1 MSSTSD
7 NFKDFFK
14 DTMSNI
20 IILISATLFIVFYII
35 LKASDVNNKSGIMT
49 LQILSLI
56 SMTIFIVT
64 IVKKFIPNMFII
76 QRIILFLLKFWE
88 YIKYLFFYLINILK
102 TFFINLIG
110 STKEIIKSGIYD
122 KIYRILWLI
131 AIGYVFYMII
141 VVLITQKIIKFEEIE
156 KIKNIKQYGEI
167 KKIIYSI
174 FIFLLFSLILY
185 DILPKLY
192 SSDTSP
198 SYKSA
203 LLVAIIILI
212 SIALAIFFMKEI
224 FEGNYRNYGMIL
236 FNILIFLAFI
246 YFIYGI
252 KKFFFDPKSVT
263 MESYSPFESFL
274 YYYLF
279 PICFFISYI
288 LYYIYIYR
296 NEKLSYTDFSDYRV
310 IIFNILTGII
320 AIYLIYQLIIKNLLS
335 GSFRT
340 DNPIIH
346 FIQSVFKVIPCIFIA
361 LIEYLIKN
369 PFNGILSIGIS
380 YLFIF
385 LITLITG
392 NIDYNS
398 WYTILVYIIGIVL
411 LIAGII
417 KLLLATTGSSKIT
430 ETKVFQLLQ
439 KTIFALPCLFLLG
452 IDNAFIS
459 KKFGTIPEFLFI
471 ILMIF
476 FIFFYN
482 SITTTIIPELYEKY
496 ILNNGNQIIN
506 KPITLSKYTFV
517 SSYENLFN
525 FDNTQSEENEDNLS
539 KFDYRYGLSFWIY
552 LDSFAPLNS
561 QLYDICC
568 LGDGLMVKYNPVEN
582 ILYFMY
588 NGVNV
593 KSMIDDKNENDKNEN
608 DKNENNKNENNKNEN
623 NKENFKNKKSL
634 TIEGLNKW
642 FIHRKKNKIMKN
654 ILTERFEGFEK
665 PKEIIIHEERGIL
678 LQKWN
683 NIIINYNG
691 GTLDIFMNGKLI
703 KSKINV
709 VPYIN
714 NTALTV
720 GKDDGING
728 DICNLIYYESPM
740 SKSDIY
746 RMYHI
751 FKNKNPPV
759 INKSDTNIMN
769 FGESLEIYFNELLT
783 KTNKDNENN

>member
-14 DTMSNI
+14 DTTSSI
-20 IILISATLFIVFYII
+20 VALVSATLFIVFYII

-56 SMTIFIVT
+56 SIIIFIVT

-88 YIKYLFFYLINILK
+88 YIKYSFFYLFNILK
-102 TFFINLIG
+102 IFFINLIG
-110 STKEIIKSGIYD
+110 STKEIIKSGIYH

-131 AIGYVFYMII
+131 AIGYLFYII
-141 VVLITQKIIKFEEIE
+141 IAVLINEKIIKFGEIE
-156 KIKNIKQYGEI
+156 NIKQYGEI

-174 FIFLLFSLILY
+174 FIFLLFSSILY

-192 SSDTSP
+192 SSDISP
-198 SYKSA
+198 SYKAA

-212 SIALAIFFMKEI
+212 CIALSIFFMKEI
-224 FEGNYRNYGMIL
+224 FEGNYRNFGMIL

-279 PICFFISYI
+279 PICFFIGYI
-288 LYYIYIYR
+288 LYYVYIYR

-310 IIFNILTGII
+310 IIFNILTGIV

-340 DNPIIH
+340 DSPIIH
-346 FIQSVFKVIPCIFIA
+346 FIQSVFKVIPCIFTA
-361 LIEYLIKN
+361 LFEYLIKN
-369 PFNGILSIGIS
+369 PFNGILSIGMS
-380 YLFIF
+380 SLFIF

-392 NIDYNS
+392 NVDYNS
-398 WYTILVYIIGIVL
+398 WYMILIYVIGIIL
-411 LIAGII
+411 SIAGII
-417 KLLLATTGSSKIT
+417 KLLLATTGLG

-439 KTIFALPCLFLLG
+439 KTLFALPCLFLLG
-452 IDNAFIS
+452 IDNAFIG

-471 ILMIF
+471 VLMIF

-482 SITTTIIPELYEKY
+482 AITTTIIPELYEKY
-496 ILNNGNQIIN
+496 ILNNGNQFIN
-506 KPITLSKYTFV
+506 KPIPLSKYTFV

-525 FDNTQSEENEDNLS
+525 FDNTQSEENKDNLS

-582 ILYFMY
+582 TLYFMY

-593 KSMIDDKNENDKNEN
+593 KNMMDDTNDDKN
-608 DKNENNKNENNKNEN
+608 
-623 NKENFKNKKSL
+623 KNKKPL
-634 TIEGLNKW
+634 TMEELNKW
-642 FIHRKKNKIMKN
+642 NIYQKKNKVIKKM
-654 ILTERFEGFEK
+654 LTEGFEE

-714 NTALTV
+714 DTALTI
-720 GKDDGING
+720 GKDDGVNG
-728 DICNLIYYESPM
+728 DICNLIYYKSPM

-783 KTNKDNENN
+783 KTNKDNKNN

>member
-1 MSSTSD
+1 MSATSD
-7 NFKDFFK
+7 SFKDFFK
-14 DTMSNI
+14 DTTSGI
-20 IILISATLFIVFYII
+20 VALVSATLFIVFYII
-35 LKASDVNNKSGIMT
+35 LKASDVNNKSGILA

-56 SMTIFIVT
+56 SIIIFIIT

-88 YIKYLFFYLINILK
+88 YIKYSFFYLFDIVKI
-102 TFFINLIG
+102 FFINLIG
-110 STKEIIKSGIYD
+110 STKEIINSTIYN

-131 AIGYVFYMII
+131 AIGYVFYII
-141 VVLITQKIIKFEEIE
+141 IAVLINEKIIKFGEIE
-156 KIKNIKQYGEI
+156 KIKQYGEI

-174 FIFLLFSLILY
+174 FIFLLFSSILY

-192 SSDTSP
+192 SSDISP
-198 SYKSA
+198 SYKAA
-203 LLVAIIILI
+203 LLVSIIILI
-212 SIALAIFFMKEI
+212 CIALSIFFMKEI
-224 FEGNYRNYGMIL
+224 FEGNYRNFGMIL

-263 MESYSPFESFL
+263 MESYSQFESFL

-279 PICFFISYI
+279 PICFFIGYI
-288 LYYIYIYR
+288 LYYVYIYR

-310 IIFNILTGII
+310 IIFNILTGIV

-335 GSFRT
+335 VSFRT
-340 DNPIIH
+340 DSPIIH
-346 FIQSVFKVIPCIFIA
+346 FIQSVFKVIPCIFTA
-361 LIEYLIKN
+361 LFEFLMKN
-369 PFNGILSIGIS
+369 PLSAILSIGIS
-380 YLFIF
+380 FLFIF

-392 NIDYNS
+392 NVDYNS
-398 WYTILVYIIGIVL
+398 WYVILLYLIGIIIF
-411 LIAGII
+411 IAGII
-417 KLLLATTGSSKIT
+417 KVLLAITGSSKMT

-452 IDNAFIS
+452 IDNAFIG

-471 ILMIF
+471 VLMLF

-482 SITTTIIPELYEKY
+482 AITTTIIPELYEKY
-496 ILNNGNQIIN
+496 ILNDGNQIIN
-506 KPITLSKYTFV
+506 KPIPLSKYTFV

-525 FDNTQSEENEDNLS
+525 FNNTQSEDNKDNLN

-552 LDSFAPLNS
+552 LDSFTPLNS

-582 ILYFMY
+582 TLYFMY
-588 NGVNV
+588 NGVNI
-593 KSMIDDKNENDKNEN
+593 KNTIDNENKKNKEN
-608 DKNENNKNENNKNEN
+608 KE
-623 NKENFKNKKSL
+623 NKENFENKKQL
-634 TIEGLNKW
+634 TIEELNRWNMYQMRNKVMNN
-642 FIHRKKNKIMKN
+642 FSIKNK
-654 ILTERFEGFEK
+654 LERFEGFETNQE
-665 PKEIIIHEERGIL
+665 PKQIIIHKEHGIL

-683 NIIINYNG
+683 NVIINYNG

-728 DICNLIYYESPM
+728 DICNLIYYKSPM

-769 FGESLEIYFNELLT
+769 LGESLEIYFNELLT

>member
-1 MSSTSD
+1 MMSSSSD
-7 NFKDFFK
+7 SFKDFFK
-14 DTMSNI
+14 DTTSSI
-20 IILISATLFIVFYII
+20 IALVSATLFIVFYII
-35 LKASDVNNKSGIMT
+35 LKASDVNNKSGIMA

-56 SMTIFIVT
+56 SIIIFIVT

-76 QRIILFLLKFWE
+76 QRIILFFFKFWE
-88 YIKYLFFYLINILK
+88 YIKYSFFYLVNIVK

-110 STKEIIKSGIYD
+110 STKEIIKSGIYN

-131 AIGYVFYMII
+131 AIGYLFYII
-141 VVLITQKIIKFEEIE
+141 IAVLINEKIIKFGEIE
-156 KIKNIKQYGEI
+156 KIKNIKQHGEI

-174 FIFLLFSLILY
+174 FIFLLFSSILY
-185 DILPKLY
+185 DVLPKLY
-192 SSDTSP
+192 SSDISP
-198 SYKSA
+198 SYKAA

-212 SIALAIFFMKEI
+212 CIALSIFFMKEI
-224 FEGNYRNYGMIL
+224 FEGNYRNFGMIL

-279 PICFFISYI
+279 PICFFIGYI
-288 LYYIYIYR
+288 LYYVYIYR

-310 IIFNILTGII
+310 IIFNILTGIV

-335 GSFRT
+335 VSFST

-346 FIQSVFKVIPCIFIA
+346 FIQSIFKVIPCIFTA
-361 LIEYLIKN
+361 LFDYLIKN
-369 PFNGILSIGIS
+369 PFNGILSIGMS
-380 YLFIF
+380 SLFIF

-392 NIDYNS
+392 NVDYNS
-398 WYTILVYIIGIVL
+398 WYMILIYIIGIIL
-411 LIAGII
+411 SIAGII
-417 KLLLATTGSSKIT
+417 KLLLATTGSSMT
-430 ETKVFQLLQ
+430 ETKAFQLLQ

-452 IDNAFIS
+452 IDNAFIG
-459 KKFGTIPEFLFI
+459 KKIGTIPEFLFI
-471 ILMIF
+471 VLMIF

-482 SITTTIIPELYEKY
+482 AITTTVIPELYEKY
-496 ILNNGNQIIN
+496 ILNNGNQFIN
-506 KPITLSKYTFV
+506 KPIPLSKYTFV

-525 FDNTQSEENEDNLS
+525 FDNTQSEENENNLS

-582 ILYFMY
+582 TLYFMY
-588 NGVNV
+588 NGVNIKTMMDDEN
-593 KSMIDDKNENDKNEN
+593 KSKNDKN
-608 DKNENNKNENNKNEN
+608 
-623 NKENFKNKKSL
+623 KKPL
-634 TIEGLNKW
+634 TMEELNKW
-642 FIHRKKNKIMKN
+642 NAYQKKNKVIKKM
-654 ILTERFEGFEK
+654 LSEGFEE

-728 DICNLIYYESPM
+728 DICNLIYYKSPM

-769 FGESLEIYFNELLT
+769 LGESLEIYFNELLT

>member
-14 DTMSNI
+14 DTTSSI
-20 IILISATLFIVFYII
+20 IALVSATLFIVFYII
-35 LKASDVNNKSGIMT
+35 LKASDVNNKSGIMA

-56 SMTIFIVT
+56 SIIIFIVT

-88 YIKYLFFYLINILK
+88 YIKYSFFYLFNILK
-102 TFFINLIG
+102 IFFINLIG
-110 STKEIIKSGIYD
+110 STKEIIKSGIYH

-131 AIGYVFYMII
+131 AIGYLFYII
-141 VVLITQKIIKFEEIE
+141 IAVLINEKIIKFGEIE
-156 KIKNIKQYGEI
+156 NIKQYGEI

-174 FIFLLFSLILY
+174 FIFLLFSSILY

-192 SSDTSP
+192 SSDISP
-198 SYKSA
+198 SYKAA

-212 SIALAIFFMKEI
+212 CIALSIFFMKEI
-224 FEGNYRNYGMIL
+224 FEGNYRNFGMIL

-279 PICFFISYI
+279 PICFFIGYI
-288 LYYIYIYR
+288 LYYVYIYR

-310 IIFNILTGII
+310 IIFNILTGIV

-340 DNPIIH
+340 DSPIIH
-346 FIQSVFKVIPCIFIA
+346 FIQSVFKVIPCIFTA
-361 LIEYLIKN
+361 LFEYLIKN
-369 PFNGILSIGIS
+369 PFNGILSIGMS
-380 YLFIF
+380 SLFIF

-392 NIDYNS
+392 NVDYNS
-398 WYTILVYIIGIVL
+398 WYMILIYVIGIIL
-411 LIAGII
+411 SIAGII
-417 KLLLATTGSSKIT
+417 KLLLATTGLG

-439 KTIFALPCLFLLG
+439 KTLFALPCLFLLG
-452 IDNAFIS
+452 IDNAFIG

-471 ILMIF
+471 VLMIF

-482 SITTTIIPELYEKY
+482 AITTTIIPELYEKY
-496 ILNNGNQIIN
+496 ILNNGNQFIN
-506 KPITLSKYTFV
+506 KPIPLSKYTFV

-525 FDNTQSEENEDNLS
+525 FDNTQSEENKDNLS

-582 ILYFMY
+582 TLYFMY

-593 KSMIDDKNENDKNEN
+593 KNMMDDTNDDKN
-608 DKNENNKNENNKNEN
+608 
-623 NKENFKNKKSL
+623 KNKKPL
-634 TIEGLNKW
+634 TMEELNKW
-642 FIHRKKNKIMKN
+642 NIYQKKNKVIKKM
-654 ILTERFEGFEK
+654 LTEGFEE

-714 NTALTV
+714 DTALTI
-720 GKDDGING
+720 GKDDGVNG
-728 DICNLIYYESPM
+728 DICNLIYYKSPM

-783 KTNKDNENN
+783 KTNKDNKNN

>member
-1 MSSTSD
+1 
-7 NFKDFFK
+7 
-14 DTMSNI
+14 
-20 IILISATLFIVFYII
+20 
-35 LKASDVNNKSGIMT
+35 
-49 LQILSLI
+49 
-56 SMTIFIVT
+56 
-64 IVKKFIPNMFII
+64 
-76 QRIILFLLKFWE
+76 
-88 YIKYLFFYLINILK
+88 
-102 TFFINLIG
+102 
-110 STKEIIKSGIYD
+110 
-122 KIYRILWLI
+122 
-131 AIGYVFYMII
+131 
-141 VVLITQKIIKFEEIE
+141 
-156 KIKNIKQYGEI
+156 
-167 KKIIYSI
+167 
-174 FIFLLFSLILY
+174 LY

-192 SSDTSP
+192 SSDISP
-198 SYKSA
+198 SYKAA

-212 SIALAIFFMKEI
+212 CIALSIFFMKEI
-224 FEGNYRNYGMIL
+224 FEGNYRNFGMIL

-279 PICFFISYI
+279 PICFFIGYI
-288 LYYIYIYR
+288 LYYVYIYR

-310 IIFNILTGII
+310 IIFNILTGIV

-340 DNPIIH
+340 DSPIIH
-346 FIQSVFKVIPCIFIA
+346 FIQSVFKVIPCIFTA
-361 LIEYLIKN
+361 LFEYLIKN
-369 PFNGILSIGIS
+369 PFNGILSIGMS
-380 YLFIF
+380 SLFIF

-392 NIDYNS
+392 NVDYNS
-398 WYTILVYIIGIVL
+398 WYMILIYVIGIIL
-411 LIAGII
+411 SIAGII
-417 KLLLATTGSSKIT
+417 KLLLATTGLG

-439 KTIFALPCLFLLG
+439 KTLFALPCLFLLG
-452 IDNAFIS
+452 IDNAFIG

-471 ILMIF
+471 VLMIF

-482 SITTTIIPELYEKY
+482 AITTTIIPELYEKY
-496 ILNNGNQIIN
+496 ILNNGNQFIN
-506 KPITLSKYTFV
+506 KPIPLSKYTFV

-525 FDNTQSEENEDNLS
+525 FDNTQSEENKDNLS

-582 ILYFMY
+582 TLYFMY

-593 KSMIDDKNENDKNEN
+593 KNMMDDTNDDKN
-608 DKNENNKNENNKNEN
+608 
-623 NKENFKNKKSL
+623 KNKKPL
-634 TIEGLNKW
+634 TMEELNKW
-642 FIHRKKNKIMKN
+642 NIYQKKNKVIKKM
-654 ILTERFEGFEK
+654 LTEGFEE

-714 NTALTV
+714 DTALTI
-720 GKDDGING
+720 GKDDGVNG
-728 DICNLIYYESPM
+728 DICNLIYYKSPM

-783 KTNKDNENN
+783 KTNKDNKNN

>member
-1 MSSTSD
+1 MMSSTSD

-14 DTMSNI
+14 DTTSSI
-20 IILISATLFIVFYII
+20 IALVSATLFIVFYII
-35 LKASDVNNKSGIMT
+35 LKASDVNNKSGIMA

-56 SMTIFIVT
+56 SIIIFIVT

-88 YIKYLFFYLINILK
+88 YIKYSFFYLFNILK
-102 TFFINLIG
+102 IFFINLIG
-110 STKEIIKSGIYD
+110 STKEIIKSGIYH

-131 AIGYVFYMII
+131 AIGYLFYII
-141 VVLITQKIIKFEEIE
+141 IAVLINEKIIKFGEIE
-156 KIKNIKQYGEI
+156 NIKQYGEI

-174 FIFLLFSLILY
+174 FIFLLFSSILY

-192 SSDTSP
+192 SSDISP
-198 SYKSA
+198 SYKAA

-212 SIALAIFFMKEI
+212 CIALSIFFMKEI
-224 FEGNYRNYGMIL
+224 FEGNYRNFGMIL

-279 PICFFISYI
+279 PICFFIGYI
-288 LYYIYIYR
+288 LYYVYIYR

-310 IIFNILTGII
+310 IIFNILTGIV

-340 DNPIIH
+340 DSPIIH
-346 FIQSVFKVIPCIFIA
+346 FIQSVFKVIPCIFTA
-361 LIEYLIKN
+361 LFEYLIKN
-369 PFNGILSIGIS
+369 PFNGILSIGMS
-380 YLFIF
+380 SLFIF

-392 NIDYNS
+392 NVDYNS
-398 WYTILVYIIGIVL
+398 WYMILIYVIGIIL
-411 LIAGII
+411 SIAGII
-417 KLLLATTGSSKIT
+417 KLLLATTGLG

-439 KTIFALPCLFLLG
+439 KTLFALPCLFLLG
-452 IDNAFIS
+452 IDNAFIG

-471 ILMIF
+471 VLMIF

-482 SITTTIIPELYEKY
+482 AITTTIIPELYEKY
-496 ILNNGNQIIN
+496 ILNNGNQFIN
-506 KPITLSKYTFV
+506 KPIPLSKYTFV

-525 FDNTQSEENEDNLS
+525 FDNTQSEENKDNLS

-582 ILYFMY
+582 TLYFMY

-593 KSMIDDKNENDKNEN
+593 KNMMDDTNDDKN
-608 DKNENNKNENNKNEN
+608 
-623 NKENFKNKKSL
+623 KNKKPL
-634 TIEGLNKW
+634 TMEELNKW
-642 FIHRKKNKIMKN
+642 NIYQKKNKVIKKM
-654 ILTERFEGFEK
+654 LTEGFEE

-714 NTALTV
+714 DTALTI
-720 GKDDGING
+720 GKDDGVNG
-728 DICNLIYYESPM
+728 DICNLIYYKSPM

-783 KTNKDNENN
+783 KTNKDNKNN

>member
-1 MSSTSD
+1 
-7 NFKDFFK
+7 
-14 DTMSNI
+14 
-20 IILISATLFIVFYII
+20 
-35 LKASDVNNKSGIMT
+35 
-49 LQILSLI
+49 
-56 SMTIFIVT
+56 
-64 IVKKFIPNMFII
+64 
-76 QRIILFLLKFWE
+76 
-88 YIKYLFFYLINILK
+88 
-102 TFFINLIG
+102 
-110 STKEIIKSGIYD
+110 
-122 KIYRILWLI
+122 
-131 AIGYVFYMII
+131 
-141 VVLITQKIIKFEEIE
+141 
-156 KIKNIKQYGEI
+156 
-167 KKIIYSI
+167 
-174 FIFLLFSLILY
+174 
-185 DILPKLY
+185 
-192 SSDTSP
+192 
-198 SYKSA
+198 
-203 LLVAIIILI
+203 
-212 SIALAIFFMKEI
+212 
-224 FEGNYRNYGMIL
+224 
-236 FNILIFLAFI
+236 
-246 YFIYGI
+246 
-252 KKFFFDPKSVT
+252 

-279 PICFFISYI
+279 PICFFIGYI
-288 LYYIYIYR
+288 LYYVYIYR

-310 IIFNILTGII
+310 IIFNILTGIV

-335 GSFRT
+335 GLS
-340 DNPIIH
+340 DNSPIIH
-346 FIQSVFKVIPCIFIA
+346 FIQSVFKVIPCIFTA
-361 LIEYLIKN
+361 LFEYLIKN

-380 YLFIF
+380 SLFIF

-392 NIDYNS
+392 NVDYNS
-398 WYTILVYIIGIVL
+398 WYMILIYIIGIIL
-411 LIAGII
+411 SIAGII

-439 KTIFALPCLFLLG
+439 KTLFALPCLFLLG
-452 IDNAFIS
+452 IDNAFIG

-471 ILMIF
+471 VLMIF

-496 ILNNGNQIIN
+496 ILNNGNQFIN
-506 KPITLSKYTFV
+506 KPIPLSKYTFV

-525 FDNTQSEENEDNLS
+525 FNDTQSEENEDNIN

-582 ILYFMY
+582 TLYFMY
-588 NGVNV
+588 NGVNIKTMMDDEN
-593 KSMIDDKNENDKNEN
+593 KSKSKNDKKYNSKGTALSACGRWVCKGAQLPT
-608 DKNENNKNENNKNEN
+608 DK
-623 NKENFKNKKSL
+623 NKENFENKKPL
-634 TIEGLNKW
+634 TIEGLNRWNIYQRRNKVL
-642 FIHRKKNKIMKN
+642 KKFLSKK
-654 ILTERFEGFEK
+654 FEGFEGFEE
-665 PKEIIIHEERGIL
+665 PKEIIIHREPGIL

-728 DICNLIYYESPM
+728 DICNLIYYKSPM

-769 FGESLEIYFNELLT
+769 FGKSLEIYFNELLT
-783 KTNKDNENN
+783 KTNKDNGNN